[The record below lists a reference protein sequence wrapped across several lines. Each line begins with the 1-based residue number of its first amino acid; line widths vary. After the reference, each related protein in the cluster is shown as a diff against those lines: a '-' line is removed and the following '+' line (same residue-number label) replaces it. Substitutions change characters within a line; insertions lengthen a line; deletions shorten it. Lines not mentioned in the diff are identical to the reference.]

1 MKTETIYGI
10 HPVLEGLKANR
21 RKFHE
26 IYIAE
31 GKTNQRVDPIADLA
45 KVMDIPVTWVHR
57 QKLQTLT
64 GLDTHQGVAAVV
76 SPYPIL
82 DISDLIGHQK
92 DSPTPWF
99 LLLIDNIQDPHN
111 LGALIRT
118 ALCAEITG
126 VVIPKDRSAEPSPTV
141 SKASAGALEHI
152 RLSAVVNM
160 VKTIDELKK
169 NNIWVVGLD
178 KDGDR
183 SIYENDFSGNIALV
197 VGGEENGIRP
207 LVKKNCDFLSFI
219 PQHGPVSSLNASVAG
234 AVAMYEAYRQRQSSC
249 GKQPSR

>member
-1 MKTETIYGI
+1 MKTEIIYGV
-10 HPVLEGLKANR
+10 HPVFEGLKANR

-26 IYIAE
+26 IVIAE
-31 GKTNQRVDPIADLA
+31 GKTNQRVDPIAHLA
-45 KVMDIPVTWVHR
+45 AKSGIPVTYVHR
-57 QKLQTLT
+57 QKLQALT

-76 SPYPIL
+76 SPYPVFGFL
-82 DISDLIGHQK
+82 DMIGHTAK
-92 DSPTPWF
+92 NPHPRF
-99 LLLIDNIQDPHN
+99 LLLIDNIVDPHN

-118 ALCAEITG
+118 ALCANMTG

-152 RLSAVVNM
+152 RLATVVNM
-160 VKTIDELKK
+160 VKTMDELKK
-169 NNIWVVGLD
+169 NQVWVVGLD

-183 SIYENDFSGNIALV
+183 SIYENDFTGDIALV

-219 PQHGPVSSLNASVAG
+219 PQHGPVNSLNASVAG
-234 AVAMYEAYRQRQSSC
+234 AIAMYEAYRQRQFT
-249 GKQPSR
+249 GKQ

>member
-1 MKTETIYGI
+1 MKTEIIYGV

-31 GKTNQRVDPIADLA
+31 GKTNQRVDPIVHQAA
-45 KVMDIPVTWVHR
+45 SMGIPVTYMHR
-57 QKLQTLT
+57 QKLQALT

-76 SPYPIL
+76 SPYPIPDL
-82 DISDLIGHQK
+82 SDLIGYQK
-92 DSPTPWF
+92 NNPVPRF

-118 ALCAEITG
+118 ALCANMTG

-152 RLSAVVNM
+152 RLAAVVNM
-160 VKTIDELKK
+160 VKVMDELKK
-169 NNIWVVGLD
+169 NQVWVVGLD

-183 SIYENDFSGNIALV
+183 SIYENDFTGDIALV

-219 PQHGPVSSLNASVAG
+219 PQHGPVNSLNASVAG
-234 AVAMYEAYRQRQSSC
+234 AIAMYEAYRQRQC
-249 GKQPSR
+249 IGKH